1 MSTEDKYEYKRIEDN
16 YEYRGL
22 EDIIKG
28 LEDITINNIERSLLD
43 HSQAPGE
50 RPTRQA
56 RDIFGKEMPDK
67 LTWEGGVPL
76 TFDMLPTL
84 TQTERYK
91 VYKIMKRLR
100 GSQGSQ
106 GSQGITHLRYDRV
119 MRVYEERGFE
129 GMSLE
134 DIYGRVIEMFDEP
147 DDDQTYLN
155 YQKAVNDM
163 REDGILPF
171 DLVQG

>member
-1 MSTEDKYEYKRIEDN
+1 MSTEDRYEYKRIEDN

-28 LEDITINNIERSLLD
+28 LEDITINNIEKGLLD
-43 HSQAPGE
+43 HSQAQDKG
-50 RPTRQA
+50 PTRQA
-56 RDIFGKEMPDK
+56 RDIFGKGMPDK
-67 LTWEGGVPL
+67 LTWKGDVPL

-91 VYKIMKRLR
+91 VYKVMGRL
-100 GSQGSQ
+100 SGSQ
-106 GSQGITHLRYDRV
+106 GSQGIAHLRYDRV

-134 DIYGRVIEMFDEP
+134 DIYHSVIEMFDEP